1 MHTQYYV
8 GCDLGGTNI
17 KAGLVDLNTGQVIAS
32 KDTKTLS
39 YLGHRSGHQPHRE
52 PDYGDGG

>member
-17 KAGLVDLNTGQVIAS
+17 KAGLVDMSTGQVIAS

-39 YLGHRSGHQPHRE
+39 YLGHEAVISRIAN
-52 PDYGDGG
+52 